1 MYVCVCYVVHVT
13 PSYIFLLETSFAIL
27 LLNYIIFVYSLYL
40 QNFNTMKY

>member
-1 MYVCVCYVVHVT
+1 MCVCYAVHVT